1 MALFDRETFFDH
13 ETFVGPE
20 GEHLERFRVYTTTGT
35 LACEATGPED
45 GLLCLH
51 GAHDDTR

>member
-1 MALFDRETFFDH
+1 MALFDRETFFYH